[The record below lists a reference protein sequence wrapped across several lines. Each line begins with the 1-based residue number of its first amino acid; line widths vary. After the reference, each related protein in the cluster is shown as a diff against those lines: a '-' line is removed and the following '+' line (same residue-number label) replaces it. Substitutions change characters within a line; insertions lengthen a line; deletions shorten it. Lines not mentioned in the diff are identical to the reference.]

1 MSLIKI
7 KRSGTPGDVP
17 APSQLEIGEIAIN
30 YADGVIYY
38 KDAAGT
44 VKSISG
50 SSSGLPAG
58 SAGAQARSV
67 HEVIATN
74 GQTIFTIPGGYPVG
88 FIDVVLNGSTL
99 LSFDYTATN
108 GISVILAE
116 PCTIGDSLRF
126 VTYFAQS
133 LTNSYTKV
141 ETDNLISD
149 QSVVAAIALG

>member
-1 MSLIKI
+1 M
-7 KRSGTPGDVP
+7 
-17 APSQLEIGEIAIN
+17 
-30 YADGVIYY
+30 
-38 KDAAGT
+38 
-44 VKSISG
+44 
-50 SSSGLPAG
+50 
-58 SAGAQARSV
+58 
-67 HEVIATN
+67 
-74 GQTIFTIPGGYPVG
+74 
-88 FIDVVLNGSTL
+88 LNGSTL

-108 GISVILAE
+108 VISVILAE